1 MAHTRESRAHVYM
14 YLHHLREY
22 TLSPSSIGDLK
33 QDISKNMH
41 DSIFGLQNSNIWNC

>member
-22 TLSPSSIGDLK
+22 TPSSIGDLK
-33 QDISKNMH
+33 QDISKYMH
-41 DSIFGLQNSNIWNC
+41 DSIFGLQSSNIWNC